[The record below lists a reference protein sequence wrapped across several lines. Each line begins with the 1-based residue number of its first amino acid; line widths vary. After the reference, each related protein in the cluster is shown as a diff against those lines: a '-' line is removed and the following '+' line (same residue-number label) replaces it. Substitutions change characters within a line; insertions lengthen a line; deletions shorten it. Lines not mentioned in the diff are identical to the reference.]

1 MKKHMQ
7 LWKKWIIE
15 CGRVEDSVDKI
26 SQKLD
31 SNYKELINVK
41 TQPEKEKSKKVDK
54 FVDYIFYTIVGAV
67 LALIFAKIG
76 LS

>member
-1 MKKHMQ
+1 M
-7 LWKKWIIE
+7 
-15 CGRVEDSVDKI
+15 DKI

-54 FVDYIFYTIVGAV
+54 FVDYIFYAILGAI
-67 LALIFAKIG
+67 LALVFAKIG

>member
-1 MKKHMQ
+1 MQ
-7 LWKKWIIE
+7 LWKRWIIV

-41 TQPEKEKSKKVDK
+41 TQPAAEKSKKVDK
-54 FVDYIFYTIVGAV
+54 FID
-67 LALIFAKIG
+67 
-76 LS
+76 

>member
-1 MKKHMQ
+1 MQ
-7 LWKKWIIE
+7 LWKRWIIV

>member
-1 MKKHMQ
+1 ML
-7 LWKKWIIE
+7 LWKKWTIE

-41 TQPEKEKSKKVDK
+41 AKPAEEKSKKLDK
-54 FVDYIFYTIVGAV
+54 YIEYIVLAVLGAV
-67 LALIFAKIG
+67 VGFVLAKIG
-76 LS
+76 LA